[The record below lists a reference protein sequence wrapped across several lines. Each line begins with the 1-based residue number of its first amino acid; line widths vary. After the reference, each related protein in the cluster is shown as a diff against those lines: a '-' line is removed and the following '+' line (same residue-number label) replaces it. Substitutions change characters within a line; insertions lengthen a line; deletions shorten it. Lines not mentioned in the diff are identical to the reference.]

1 MNMTQK
7 SYDRSD
13 GETAKA
19 YCAYCI
25 YRNMGASR
33 SLEKAAIEFYTGQS
47 PDNYPAKG
55 NIRRIERW
63 SSQWNWVERCQDF
76 DRDEETILR
85 DRARKSSMEE
95 HDRKLERF
103 RSQSEAI
110 GFGLLSLGEQLL
122 ETIGLISAPIQAK
135 LKSGKPLNEKDLETL
150 FSIPAVVRSIGSF
163 GTQGSQ
169 LAADGLLVRQLMEK
183 LKEAGN

>member
-1 MNMTQK
+1 MTKTYERQ
-7 SYDRSD
+7 D
-13 GETAKA
+13 GETTRSYAA
-19 YCAYCI
+19 FCI
-25 YRNMGASR
+25 YRNMGIAR
-33 SLEKAAIEFYTGQS
+33 SLEKTAQEFYD
-47 PDNYPAKG
+47 PDSTQKRPRNKSQISA
-55 NIRRIERW
+55 W
-63 SSQWNWVERCQDF
+63 SSKWNWSERVRDF

-85 DRARKSSMEE
+85 DKARQSSLKK
-95 HDRKLERF
+95 HDRKLEQF

-122 ETIGLISAPIQAK
+122 ETIGLISAPIQSK

-163 GTQGSQ
+163 GNQGSQ

-183 LKEAGN
+183 LKEAEN